1 MHLQLPTFNMAVKST
16 IDLKSSYRVVVV
28 GAGMAGVSV
37 ANALLV
43 SNEFAA
49 SDVCVLEAQSRI
61 GGRIRTQ
68 PFSDSLPVNVEV
80 GAAWIHGTEGN
91 PFTDMAKKFGIVFK
105 EVAPRNPWLH
115 PGACKNFLFFDGDK
129 QLPQEQVD
137 ETWQWQDLLMHKL
150 QDLATSPNAVDHQ
163 DKALSA
169 IVDHLVAS
177 DEELGEAM
185 KAPNARARL
194 DMCLKLIEVWMG
206 VNDDEVQLDDF
217 TDIELIGDD
226 AGAHCIVP
234 AGMEHFIDHLAEPVK
249 ESIHTNVVVTSINY
263 EDKDGVVI
271 ECSDGR
277 RVSADHVVVTS
288 SLGFLKSGKLH
299 FQPELPAA
307 KLGAIE
313 RSKMGQY
320 MKILVEFPEIF
331 WPENST
337 FIAQIK
343 NSSVSSDAT
352 DRRIYFPVVFNYQ
365 FAKGVPII
373 EGVLVGENAS
383 KISAT
388 FTEEEIAHALFL
400 QLQETFGPNIPRP
413 VNHFIT
419 RWDQDPWSIG
429 AYSSLTVDSTDE
441 DPAILRQTVANRV
454 LFAGE
459 ATDYKYQGALQ
470 AAYLSGLK
478 AAAEIV
484 D

>member
-1 MHLQLPTFNMAVKST
+1 MASKSA
-16 IDLKSSYRVVVV
+16 IALESSYRVAVI
-28 GAGMAGVSV
+28 GAGLAGVSA
-37 ANALLV
+37 ANALLA
-43 SNEFAA
+43 SSKFAA

-61 GGRIRTQ
+61 GGRIQTQ
-68 PFSDSLPVNVEV
+68 PFSDTLPVNVEV

-91 PFTDMAKKFGIVFK
+91 PFSAMAKALGIALK

-115 PGACKNFLFFDGDK
+115 PGACKNFLFFDGRD
-129 QLPQEQVD
+129 QLPQEQVE
-137 ETWQWQDLLMHKL
+137 ETWRWQDLLMHKL
-150 QDLATSPNAVDHQ
+150 QALATSPTAADHKE
-163 DKALSA
+163 KALSA
-169 IVDHLVAS
+169 IVDHLVETV
-177 DEELGEAM
+177 EEFREAM
-185 KAPNARARL
+185 KAPSARARL
-194 DMCLKLIEVWMG
+194 DVCLKLIEVWMG

-217 TDIELIGDD
+217 AEVELIGDD
-226 AGAHCIVP
+226 PGAHCIVP
-234 AGMEHFIDHLAEPVK
+234 AGMERFIDHLAGPVK
-249 ESIHTNVVVTSINY
+249 DSIHTNVVVTSVNY
-263 EDKDGVVI
+263 ESADAVVI
-271 ECSDGR
+271 ECSGGR
-277 RVSADHVVVTS
+277 RVTADHVVVTS

-299 FQPELPAA
+299 FQPELPAP
-307 KLGAIE
+307 KRGAIE

-320 MKILVEFPEIF
+320 MKILVEFPGAF
-331 WPENST
+331 WPEDCT

-343 NSSVSSDAT
+343 NLSTPSGAS

-365 FAKGVPII
+365 FAKDVPII

-388 FTEEEIAHALFL
+388 FTDAEIAHALFL
-400 QLQETFGPNIPRP
+400 QLQETFGPNIPEP

-441 DPAILRQTVANRV
+441 DPAILRQSVANRV

-484 D
+484 G